1 MAFEAHPFGDLFET
15 RKRKEKANMPYEV
28 QQNTITDGW
37 INNWFYDAGDGVM
50 RPETF
55 ATPQEAQAALDEH
68 LTDLEEEF
76 SLPYV
81 NRYLHDEFRI
91 RYVPDASPGTNPHQ
105 QGTTP

>member
-1 MAFEAHPFGDLFET
+1 LTWD
-15 RKRKEKANMPYEV
+15 RIKEV
-28 QQNTITDGW
+28 QQNTITHGW
-37 INNWFYDAGDGVM
+37 VNNWYYDGGGGVM
-50 RPETF
+50 RAETF

-91 RYVPDASPGTNPHQ
+91 RYVPDHATSQAGHPAGA
-105 QGTTP
+105 TP